1 MTARPLLWAPAEEDK
16 FFTYTEPTKATRLAA
31 AYDLYLPGK
40 TLLLVGGQ
48 TKVYLNLLC
57 AMPPDERAVLEMRSG
72 LADKYNMA
80 VRGGVIDS
88 DYPDSW
94 SAIIHV
100 PTPDDIEDFRNAEG
114 SHPHNRVYY
123 DATAQCY
130 YLKFSPGERIVQA
143 VFTKVPEHDSK
154 TATPDEVRA
163 VIAGYGTERTGGFGT
178 TGS

>member
-16 FFTYTEPTKATRLAA
+16 FFTYTEPTKATKLAA

>member
-178 TGS
+178 TGA